1 MTQAALAEKY
11 AESDRLFRSDLE
23 HYCAKLVKIK
33 DYSTGRLVPFLWN
46 EEQRIVNRML
56 DEQRERTGMVRAL
69 IVKPRKVGIS
79 TYMGARY
86 YRKTTLNEGQ
96 RTYILTH
103 EDDATTNLFNMV
115 ATIHSNMAQDY
126 KPLATSDSANT
137 LAFGALESSYGLGT
151 ARTKAAGRS
160 DTIRNFHGS
169 EVAFWPNAADH
180 AAGVIQAVPMAPG
193 TEVALESTGNGTSG
207 YFYEQVLLA
216 ERGLGDY
223 RLIFLSWIKVRSY
236 RRAVPP
242 DFAPTDAEIEYAAL
256 HQLDDEQLCWMHF
269 KIRELDARATDIPA
283 QFNQEYPAVLND
295 AFQAIKYTPY
305 IELKY
310 VIKARHATAHVD
322 EFMPIVL
329 GCDIARNIKG
339 GDFTRIIDRQGRRA
353 GGNVNITLQT
363 DDLAVVAD
371 RIAKE
376 LKTNNLIRMAFI
388 DVTGL
393 GAGVYDMLKLYG
405 FEDRIVAINFGGET
419 SEPERYANK
428 RAEMWGSMRD
438 WLMDKGGAQIPDDD
452 ALQRHILAPCA
463 PGTGIANATR
473 YDANSRLIL
482 ESKESI
488 KKRLGFSPDGGD
500 ALCLTFAGE
509 VIQPLKV
516 DDVPEWQRKLAFA
529 RKQGHGWK
537 SR

>member
-1 MTQAALAEKY
+1 M
-11 AESDRLFRSDLE
+11 FRSKLE
-23 HYCAKLVKIK
+23 HYCSKLVKIK
-33 DYSTGRLVPFLWN
+33 DYTTGRLIPFDWN
-46 EEQRIVNRML
+46 DEQRIVDLKLNA
-56 DEQRERTGMVRAL
+56 QRELTGMVRAL

-79 TYMGARY
+79 TYIGARY
-86 YRKTTLNEGQ
+86 YHKTTLNEGQ

-103 EDDATTNLFNMV
+103 EDQATENLFGMV
-115 ATIHSNMAQDY
+115 QTMHDHMEPDY
-126 KPLATSDSANT
+126 KPHATSDSANT
-137 LAFGALESSYGLGT
+137 LEFGGIDSSYGLGT

-169 EVAFWPNAADH
+169 EVGFWPNASDH
-180 AAGVIQAVPMAPG
+180 AAGVMQAVPMAPG
-193 TEVALESTGNGTSG
+193 TEVVLESTGNGTIG

-223 RLIFLSWIKVRSY
+223 QLIFIPWTQVRGY
-236 RRAVPP
+236 RRPVPP

-256 HQLDDEQLCWMHF
+256 HNLDHEQLCWMHF
-269 KIRELDARATDIPA
+269 KIRELDPKATDIPPS
-283 QFNQEYPAVLND
+283 FNQEYPAVLSD

-310 VIKARHATAHVD
+310 VIKARHTKALVLD
-322 EFMPIVL
+322 FQPIVL
-329 GCDIARNIKG
+329 GCDIARNVSG
-339 GDFTRIIDRQGRRA
+339 GDFTRIIDRQGRVA
-353 GGNVNITLQT
+353 GANVNIQLQT
-363 DDLAVVAD
+363 NDLTIVAD
-371 RIAKE
+371 RIARE
-376 LKTNNLIRMAFI
+376 LNRNKSIIMAFI

-393 GAGVYDMLKLYG
+393 GAGVYDILCRNG
-405 FEDRIVAINFGGET
+405 FTERVAAINFGGET
-419 SEPERYANK
+419 SEPDRYVNK

-438 WLMDKGGAQIPDDD
+438 WLMDKGGAQIPDEDTI
-452 ALQRHILAPCA
+452 QRHILAPCA

-482 ESKESI
+482 EAKESI

-509 VIQPLKV
+509 VLQADTP
-516 DDVPEWQRKLAFA
+516 DDVPAWQRKLAFA
-529 RKQGHGWK
+529 QRQGSGWK

>member
-1 MTQAALAEKY
+1 MTTTAQAY

-33 DYSTGRLVPFLWN
+33 DYKTGRIVPFMWN
-46 EEQRIVNRML
+46 DEQRIVNRRL

-79 TYMGARY
+79 TYIGARY
-86 YRKTTLNEGQ
+86 YRKSTLNEGQ

-115 ATIHSNMAQDY
+115 ATIHANMAADY
-126 KPLATSDSANT
+126 KPIATSDSANT
-137 LAFGALESSYGLGT
+137 LEFGGLESSYGLGT
-151 ARTKAAGRS
+151 ARTKATGRG

-180 AAGVIQAVPMAPG
+180 AAGVIQAVPMSSG
-193 TEVALESTGNGTSG
+193 TEIALESTGNGTTG

-216 ERGLGDY
+216 ERKLGDY
-223 RLIFLSWIKVRSY
+223 QLIFIPWTQVRGY
-236 RRAVPP
+236 RRPVPP

-256 HQLDDEQLCWMHF
+256 HKLDDEQLCWMHF
-269 KIRELDARATDIPA
+269 KIRELDAKSTDIPPS
-283 QFNQEYPAVLND
+283 FNQEYPAVLND

-310 VIKARHATAHVD
+310 VIKARNFTAHVD

-329 GCDIARNIKG
+329 GCDIARNVRG

-363 DDLAVVAD
+363 DDLAIVAD

-376 LKTNNLIRMAFI
+376 LRDRRIKMAFI

-393 GAGVYDMLKLYG
+393 GAGVYDMLKRYG
-405 FEDRIVAINFGGET
+405 LEERIAAINFGGET
-419 SEPERYANK
+419 SEPERYVNK

-438 WLMDKGGAQIPDDD
+438 WLMDKGGAQIPNED

-509 VIQPLKV
+509 VIQPLKI
-516 DDVPEWQRKLAFA
+516 DDTPEWQRKLAFA
-529 RKQGHGWK
+529 RKQGGGWK
-537 SR
+537 AR